1 MVGSKIFVLYIGRIG
16 LMLGALYGIKER
28 DKFILIYLIVK

>member
-1 MVGSKIFVLYIGRIG
+1 MVGWKIFGLYIRPIG
-16 LMLGALYGIKER
+16 LMFGALYKLKER